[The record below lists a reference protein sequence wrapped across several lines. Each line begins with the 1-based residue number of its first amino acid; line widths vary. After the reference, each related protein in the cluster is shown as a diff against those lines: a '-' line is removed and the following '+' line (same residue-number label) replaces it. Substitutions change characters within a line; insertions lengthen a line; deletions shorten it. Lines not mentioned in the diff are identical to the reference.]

1 MRTKQLLENLNALAA
16 GLFLL
21 TAFGIV
27 AMRQAR
33 GCLNLFIAQSLLLA
47 ASAALLGLRYDSGHL
62 YGVALVN
69 LISKPIIV
77 PWLLRRTSP
86 AEIYTRREIDQVLNI
101 PTALLI
107 ALALA
112 VGAYFVGIPLAN
124 AVGPEFRGPN
134 VPIGIAVLLLGAF
147 TLTVRREALSLLIG
161 LLVMENGAFLAG
173 IAIARDLG
181 MLVELA
187 IATDGL
193 IIVFIM
199 GVLVRAVQK
208 QVGTT
213 AVGELAS
220 LKETSRGAG
229 GGRGA
234 AVSVIVILLLPLV
247 AAVLVCV
254 PFGKR
259 WVPGVT
265 VVSCLA
271 DLILVG
277 AAGTAVV
284 AAPLPAQLLE
294 PAWSKWIAV
303 DGLSA
308 LILLLIALVGTTAA
322 IYSVGYMAH
331 CKPRQRENCG
341 SITRTTTS
349 SSSPCSPFP
358 CWRSR
363 RWCGSWWS

>member
-1 MRTKQLLENLNALAA
+1 MDPMNDAAKQLLENLNALAA

-27 AMRQAR
+27 AMRHAKA
-33 GCLNLFIAQSLLLA
+33 CLTLFILQSLLLA

-69 LISKPIIV
+69 LISKPVIV
-77 PWLLRRTSP
+77 PWLLRKTSP
-86 AEIYTRREIDQVLNI
+86 AEIYTRREIDQVLDI

-107 ALALA
+107 ALAL
-112 VGAYFVGIPLAN
+112 VIVAYFVGIPLAT

-173 IAIARDLG
+173 ISIARDLG

-193 IIVFIM
+193 VIVFIM

-208 QVGTT
+208 QIGST

-220 LKETSRGAG
+220 LKET
-229 GGRGA
+229 A
-234 AVSVIVILLLPLV
+234 ADE
-247 AAVLVCV
+247 A
-254 PFGKR
+254 
-259 WVPGVT
+259 
-265 VVSCLA
+265 
-271 DLILVG
+271 
-277 AAGTAVV
+277 
-284 AAPLPAQLLE
+284 
-294 PAWSKWIAV
+294 
-303 DGLSA
+303 
-308 LILLLIALVGTTAA
+308 
-322 IYSVGYMAH
+322 
-331 CKPRQRENCG
+331 
-341 SITRTTTS
+341 
-349 SSSPCSPFP
+349 SP
-358 CWRSR
+358 
-363 RWCGSWWS
+363 

>member
-1 MRTKQLLENLNALAA
+1 MSTATKELLENLNALAA

-27 AMRQAR
+27 ATRQIR
-33 GCLNLFIAQSLLLA
+33 GCLNLFVEQSLLLA
-47 ASAALLGLRYDSGHL
+47 ASAALLGIRHQSEHL

-101 PTALLI
+101 PAALLI

-112 VGAYFVGIPLAN
+112 IGAYFVGAPLAN
-124 AVGPEFRGPN
+124 AVGPGFRGPN

-173 IAIARDLG
+173 ISIARDLG

-193 IIVFIM
+193 VIVFIM

-208 QVGTT
+208 QIGSTSVG
-213 AVGELAS
+213 ALAS
-220 LKETSRGAG
+220 LKET
-229 GGRGA
+229 A
-234 AVSVIVILLLPLV
+234 AASETDEPLL
-247 AAVLVCV
+247 
-254 PFGKR
+254 
-259 WVPGVT
+259 
-265 VVSCLA
+265 
-271 DLILVG
+271 
-277 AAGTAVV
+277 
-284 AAPLPAQLLE
+284 
-294 PAWSKWIAV
+294 
-303 DGLSA
+303 
-308 LILLLIALVGTTAA
+308 
-322 IYSVGYMAH
+322 
-331 CKPRQRENCG
+331 
-341 SITRTTTS
+341 
-349 SSSPCSPFP
+349 
-358 CWRSR
+358 
-363 RWCGSWWS
+363 